1 MDTDL
6 MLVVGAMALLLSVP
20 SLMSAWVDGQVPRI
34 GAILVLIGGVLVVVA
49 LARHGR
55 PYTFA
60 ELPDVFLRVLARL
73 LP

>member
-6 MLVVGAMALLLSVP
+6 MLVVGSIALVLSIP
-20 SLMSAWVDGQVPRI
+20 SLLTAWIDGQVPRI

-49 LARHGR
+49 LSQHGR

-60 ELPDVFLRVLARL
+60 ELPEVFLKVLARW

>member
-6 MLVVGAMALLLSVP
+6 MLVVGSIALVLSVP
-20 SLMSAWVDGQVPRI
+20 SLMSAWVEGQVPRI
-34 GAILVLIGGVLVVVA
+34 GSILVLIGGVLVVVA

-60 ELPDVFLRVLARL
+60 EMPDVFLRVFSRWA
-73 LP
+73 P

>member
-6 MLVVGAMALLLSVP
+6 MLVVGSIALVLSIP
-20 SLMSAWVDGQVPRI
+20 SLMSAWIEGQVPRI
-34 GAILVLIGGVLVVVA
+34 GAILVLIGGVLVAVA
-49 LARHGR
+49 LTQHGR

-60 ELPDVFLRVLARL
+60 EMPDLFLRVFARW